1 MNLISHEKN
10 IRRNAKI
17 GTYMLLAAFV
27 LMGAS
32 IYVAWRPKDLP
43 MLSDEAKFWV
53 MSSTLLVGFITAQI
67 SNFFTNRFG
76 RRPRPDEILAACL
89 KGLTKDYTLY
99 VYMSPVNYLLVGPA
113 GVWILEP
120 YYQRGSITYQKGRWQ
135 QRGGGFGVA
144 YGKIFGQEGLGRP
157 DLELKADMDT
167 LTKEFKKSFGEHA
180 PAINA
185 ALVFYDPRVE
195 LDVEDAPTPTMRAKE
210 LKDFLRKYAKEN
222 PFPTAE
228 IKRVTAALPEEG
240 VE

>member
-10 IRRNAKI
+10 IRRNGKI
-17 GTYMLLAAFV
+17 GSYMFLASAVLIGGSVYVTFRPQDFSMLNEQARLWVPSAALLIGFV
-27 LMGAS
+27 LFQ
-32 IYVAWRPKDLP
+32 V
-43 MLSDEAKFWV
+43 
-53 MSSTLLVGFITAQI
+53 
-67 SNFFTNRFG
+67 SNFFINRFG
-76 RRPRPDEILAACL
+76 RRPRPDEVLAACL

-99 VYMSPVNYLLVGPA
+99 VFMSPVNYLLVGPA

-120 YYQRGSITYQKGRWQ
+120 YYQRGSISFQKDRWQ
-135 QRGGGFGVA
+135 QRGGGFAVA
-144 YGKIFGQEGLGRP
+144 YGKLFGQEGLGRP

-167 LTKEFKKSFGEHA
+167 LTKEFKKSFGENA
-180 PAINA
+180 PAVHA

-195 LDVEDAPTPTMRAKE
+195 LDVEDAPTPTMRAKD

-222 PFPTAE
+222 PFPTVE